1 MGQGLS
7 ISRFALEHLALIKPR
22 AFEAREI
29 ELLEN
34 FKERAAAYIQA
45 GPAFTGF
52 YDGEI
57 MACCGI
63 AKIWNGVGYLWAIT
77 TALVATKPKSFHRA
91 IVHGLEQ
98 LRFTM
103 GLWRLETAIH
113 EDHWVSQL
121 WIQRLGLKFEG
132 KAPGF
137 GPDKSTYI
145 RFGRYYE

>member
-1 MGQGLS
+1 MGQSLQ
-7 ISRFALEHLALIKPR
+7 ISQFAVGDLALINPR
-22 AFEAREI
+22 EFEAREMM
-29 ELLEN
+29 LLGN

-63 AKIWNGVGYLWAIT
+63 AKIWKGSGYLWAIT
-77 TALVATKPKSFHRA
+77 TSLAASKPLSFHRA
-91 IVHGLEQ
+91 ISQGIER
-98 LRFTM
+98 LRVTM

-113 EDHWVSQL
+113 QDHIVSQL
-121 WIQRLGLKFEG
+121 WIQRLGLKYEG
-132 KAPGF
+132 HAPGF

-145 RFGRYYE
+145 RFGRYYG